1 MSYFENLSELELI
14 QLCMKRN
21 VWSSLTRTQRKGY
34 IKRLTN
40 LNEAGDEPE
49 TLEEKEEK
57 EEKKEKKETEE
68 VSKELV
74 KVQKPKINFFSGSF
88 LIKTSNFIS

>member
-57 EEKKEKKETEE
+57 EEKKETEE

>member
-57 EEKKEKKETEE
+57 EEKKETEE

-88 LIKTSNFIS
+88 LIKTSNLIS